1 MRIDQNS
8 GLLRRCVVVIVS
20 TLAAGGTVAST
31 SVAGTTIFFEQPSES
46 GIAGNV
52 YVAHVDKGGLPTGS
66 WDLVVLQ
73 PDPFTSTGY
82 LVPTSWNAGSKT
94 GFVPASPATAQV
106 GFRNQVGTST
116 AQMEGDTVGAYLNS
130 KDLPT
135 TLSNQKMMITPQYR
149 FPSGATPVPFA
160 HSTSVLNA
168 ELDLQVPVAVGSHT
182 YVNADLL
189 FVGPNGARISYG
201 IKLFQNGARTAVLGG
216 GYDDV
221 DNAYMINCPL
231 GTDTRFLTKAS
242 TSGSST
248 GTPWLGWRH
257 FQWTI
262 DQAQFIA
269 ALNRLAAQYPA
280 TIQTTDPTQ
289 YVFAGMHLNAEFHYS
304 PDPAEL
310 GWSMRGLK
318 LWLSW

>member
-1 MRIDQNS
+1 MRIDRRS
-8 GLLRRCVVVIVS
+8 ELLRQCVVVLTLTAAITFGS
-20 TLAAGGTVAST
+20 TG
-31 SVAGTTIFFEQPSES
+31 VAGTTDLFAQPLES
-46 GIAGNV
+46 GIANNV
-52 YVAHVDKGGLPTGS
+52 YVAHVDNGGLPTGS

-73 PDPFTSTGY
+73 KDPFTSTGR

-94 GFVPASPATAQV
+94 GFVPTSPSTAQL

-135 TLSNQKMMITPQYR
+135 TLSDQKMMITPQYR
-149 FPSGATPVPFA
+149 FPSGAAPVPFA
-160 HSTSVLNA
+160 SSTSVLTG
-168 ELDLQVPVAVGSHT
+168 EMDVQVPVAVGSHT

-189 FVGPNGARISYG
+189 FVDPYGSRISYG
-201 IKLFQNGARTAVLGG
+201 IKIFRNGAHSPVVGS
-216 GYDDV
+216 GYDEV

-231 GTDTRFLTKAS
+231 GTDTQYLTKAP
-242 TSGSST
+242 TSASST

-262 DQAQFIA
+262 NQAQFVA
-269 ALNRLAAQYPA
+269 AVKRLAAQYPA
-280 TIQTTDPTQ
+280 SVKTTDPTQ
-289 YVFAGMHLNAEFHYS
+289 YVFAGIHLNAEFHYS

-310 GWSMRGLK
+310 GWSMRGVK
-318 LWLSW
+318 LWSSW